1 MMKLLYQQREK
12 IATEADLCYTHEKGP
27 PERRRITEKDE
38 QKQMKLDQ
46 HIFLIGFMGCGKST
60 CAACLSRMTGAEQME
75 MDREIVR
82 RQGMEI
88 AEIFRTHGEVFFR
101 NLETDLIKE
110 IGNMEPMVVSCGG
123 GAVLREENVAL
134 MKAAGQIVLLTAE
147 PETIF
152 DRVKEST
159 DRPVLN
165 GNMNLSYIK
174 ELMEARRPR
183 YEAAAD
189 RTVATDG
196 RTAEEICREIL
207 ERGNEDCHGAC

>member
-1 MMKLLYQQREK
+1 MKE
-12 IATEADLCYTHEKGP
+12 
-27 PERRRITEKDE
+27 E

-60 CAACLSRMTGAEQME
+60 CAACLCRMTGAEQIE
-75 MDREIVR
+75 MDQE
-82 RQGMEI
+82 
-88 AEIFRTHGEVFFR
+88 
-101 NLETDLIKE
+101 LIKE

-123 GAVLREENVAL
+123 GTVLREENVAL
-134 MKAAGQIVLLTAE
+134 MKAAGRIVLLTAE
-147 PETIF
+147 PETVF
-152 DRVKEST
+152 DRVKGSA

-189 RTVATDG
+189 AAVATDG
-196 RTAEEICREIL
+196 RTAEEICEEIL
-207 ERGNEDCHGAC
+207 EQRKEGSHGAR

>member
-1 MMKLLYQQREK
+1 MKE
-12 IATEADLCYTHEKGP
+12 
-27 PERRRITEKDE
+27 ER
-38 QKQMKLDQ
+38 KQMKLDQ

-75 MDREIVR
+75 MDQEIVK

-88 AEIFRTHGEVFFR
+88 AEIFRAHGEGYFR
-101 NLETDLIKE
+101 DLETDLIKE

-134 MKAAGQIVLLTAE
+134 MKAAGRIVLLTAE
-147 PETIF
+147 PETVF
-152 DRVKEST
+152 DRVKESS

-174 ELMEARRPR
+174 ELMETRRPR

-189 RTVATDG
+189 VAVATDG
-196 RTAEEICREIL
+196 RTAEEICEEIL
-207 ERGNEDCHGAC
+207 ERRKEEPHGTR

>member
-1 MMKLLYQQREK
+1 MKE
-12 IATEADLCYTHEKGP
+12 
-27 PERRRITEKDE
+27 E

-60 CAACLSRMTGAEQME
+60 CAACLCRMTGAEQME
-75 MDREIVR
+75 MDQEIVK

-88 AEIFRTHGEVFFR
+88 AEIFRV
-101 NLETDLIKE
+101 IKE

-123 GAVLREENVAL
+123 GAVLREENVNL
-134 MKAAGQIVLLTAE
+134 MKAAGRIVLLTAE
-147 PETIF
+147 PETVF
-152 DRVKEST
+152 DRVKGST

-189 RTVATDG
+189 AAVATDG
-196 RTAEEICREIL
+196 RTAEEICEEIL
-207 ERGNEDCHGAC
+207 ERRNEETYGAR

>member
-1 MMKLLYQQREK
+1 MKE
-12 IATEADLCYTHEKGP
+12 
-27 PERRRITEKDE
+27 E

-60 CAACLSRMTGAEQME
+60 CAACLCRMTGAEQIE
-75 MDREIVR
+75 MDQEIVK

-88 AEIFRTHGEVFFR
+88 TEIFRVHGEEYFR
-101 NLETDLIKE
+101 DLETDLIKE

-123 GAVLREENVAL
+123 GTVLREENVAL
-134 MKAAGQIVLLTAE
+134 MKTV
-147 PETIF
+147 F
-152 DRVKEST
+152 DRVKGSA

-189 RTVATDG
+189 AAVATDG
-196 RTAEEICREIL
+196 RTAEEICEEIL
-207 ERGNEDCHGAC
+207 EQRKEGSHGAR